1 MSRSIRDRMRSLGR
15 PARDLAQM
23 VAGAALLAFAINGL
37 IVPNRLGDGGFAGL
51 AVLIHYLTGWP
62 VSWLYPALN
71 VPLLVLGWVFI
82 GAGFIIRTLI
92 GIALISAW
100 LPLFSSAAVVL
111 HDPLLSAIYAGVVSG
126 AGIGLMM
133 HGGGSSGG
141 TDILARFLN
150 DWRGVGY
157 TVTYLAFD
165 VAVLAGLAFWVGV
178 PTALYAWIVT
188 YIAGRV
194 VTFIVEGPVRGKAA
208 MIVTSEPRRIL
219 AAVTRELGRGATVVE
234 AQGGFTA
241 APRTVLWVVVSLSQ
255 IYRLRQLVAEADPG
269 AFVTVMDA
277 TEVLGQG
284 FGRLPAPRGARRAAG
299 SRPRLWRLVRR
310 RPSS

>member
-1 MSRSIRDRMRSLGR
+1 MRARLGR
-15 PARDLAQM
+15 WSGPARDFLQM
-23 VAGAALLAFAINGL
+23 VAGAALLAFSINGL

-71 VPLLVLGWVFI
+71 VPLLALGWWFI
-82 GAGFIIRTLI
+82 GPGFIVRTLVGI
-92 GIALISAW
+92 GLVSAW
-100 LPLFSSAAVVL
+100 LPVFSQAPVVL
-111 HDPLLSAIYAGVVSG
+111 QDALLASVYAGVVSG
-126 AGIGLMM
+126 AGIGLLM

-150 DWRGVGY
+150 DWRGVSY

-165 VAVLAGLAFWVGV
+165 VLVLGGLAFWVGV
-178 PTALYAWIVT
+178 STALYAWIVT

-234 AQGGFTA
+234 AQGGYTA
-241 APRTVLWVVVSLSQ
+241 APRKVVWVVVSLSQ
-255 IYRLRQLVAEADPG
+255 IYRLRQLVAEADPD

-284 FGRLPAPRGARRAAG
+284 FGRLPAPRRRRGAAG
-299 SRPRLWRLVRR
+299 RPNPLRRLMRR
-310 RPSS
+310 RPS